1 MEMMNH
7 HREDE
12 TCRRVRAKSLEIDSG
27 GSIVHAIDSH
37 LRRGRT
43 GYAASASAAPLNDIS
58 ATLSGGG
65 V

>member
-12 TCRRVRAKSLEIDSG
+12 TSRRVRAKSLEIDSG
-27 GSIVHAIDSH
+27 EWIDSH